1 VTALSEFDHA
11 ILLVDELDA
20 AERDVV
26 ALGFRPTPR
35 GVHGSG
41 LGTANATVMMPDGR
55 TYFEVL
61 GVVDPNPRN
70 ADKQA
75 KLARRGRH
83 LYGLALKGD
92 ARQAAELFGTAGI
105 GAGDAFDFARDVDLP
120 SGPAEA
126 RFTIAQTKADS
137 LPGVWL
143 FVCQQH
149 TPDVVWRPDYLDH
162 PNGARSVTAL
172 IGSAGDRATLAEAWA
187 PLLDDRMHR
196 ADDAIRLDLGG
207 TAIVFADPALLAD
220 RFGVASPGDAS
231 SGDDPALFIVAV
243 EVASLGETRR
253 ALEVG
258 GVPHHATAAGDLLAE
273 TRAALG
279 ADFLFTERPD
289 AWA

>member
-1 VTALSEFDHA
+1 MTGLSEFDHA
-11 ILLVDELDA
+11 ILLVDDLDA
-20 AERDVV
+20 AERGVA

-35 GVHGSG
+35 GVHGAG

-92 ARQAAELFGTAGI
+92 ARAAAELFGTAGI
-105 GAGDAFDFARDVDLP
+105 REGDAFDFARDVDLP
-120 SGPAEA
+120 AGRAEA
-126 RFTIAQTKADS
+126 RFTIAQTRADS

-149 TPDVVWRPDYLDH
+149 TPDVVWRPDYLEH
-162 PNGARSVTAL
+162 ANGARSVTAL
-172 IGSAGDRATLAEAWA
+172 IGSTGDRAALAEAWA
-187 PLLDDRMHR
+187 SLLGDRLHR
-196 ADDAIRLDLGG
+196 ADDAFRFDLGG
-207 TAIVFADPALLAD
+207 TAIVFADPAALVD
-220 RFGVASPGDAS
+220 RLGVADPGAAPGLS
-231 SGDDPALFIVAV
+231 VLAV
-243 EVASLGETRR
+243 QVASLAAAGDVL
-253 ALEVG
+253 AQS
-258 GVPHHATAAGDLLAE
+258 GVPHHATPAGDLVVE
-273 TRAALG
+273 TRTDLG
-279 ADFLFTERPD
+279 ADFLFTERAD